1 MNLTKN
7 FTLEELIHSEWADA
21 HNIENIPTDSDVYN
35 LTALAQDVLQ
45 PIRDILGVPIEIN
58 SGFRCKAVND
68 GVGSKDSSQ
77 HIRGEAV
84 DLECPKLG
92 NKALYDAII
101 KHGVYDQIIDEH
113 SLAWVHVSHKA
124 DLPDRHQQ
132 LKIK

>member
-1 MNLTKN
+1 MQLTKN
-7 FTLEELIHSEWADA
+7 FSLEELTYSEWTDA
-21 HNIENIPTDSDVYN
+21 HNIENIPTDSEVYN

-45 PIRDILGVPIEIN
+45 PIRDILGVPITIN
-58 SGFRCKAVND
+58 SGFRSKTVND

-77 HIRGEAV
+77 HRKGEAA

-92 NKALYDAII
+92 NKALYDAIV
-101 KHGVYDQIIDEH
+101 KHGVYDQIINEYG
-113 SLAWVHVSHKA
+113 LAWVHVSHKA